1 MRLCD
6 SCGAQVSETAKFCE
20 QCGMKLK
27 EPEPVGSEAEELDL
41 TALDEKAKSDS
52 SAAESQQNIDS
63 STTPANQGNAKP
75 ESKEA
80 GNDSEKTPK
89 AKADNIINLNE
100 ILESEE
106 KVELDNT
113 IKREAL
119 ADEDVF
125 SKICPMC
132 GEDLQINKQLLE
144 NTPVVIKC
152 LKCGNETKVW

>member
-1 MRLCD
+1 
-6 SCGAQVSETAKFCE
+6 
-20 QCGMKLK
+20 MKLK
-27 EPEPVGSEAEELDL
+27 EPELVGSETEELDL
-41 TALDEKAKSDS
+41 TKLDEKVKSDS
-52 SAAESQQNIDS
+52 SAAESKQNIDS
-63 STTPANQGNAKP
+63 STTPGNQGNAKP

-80 GNDSEKTPK
+80 DNGSEKTPI

-132 GEDLQINKQLLE
+132 GEDMQINKQLLE
-144 NTPVVIKC
+144 NTPVVVKC

>member
-1 MRLCD
+1 MGLCH
-6 SCGAQVSETAKFCE
+6 SCGAQISETAKFCE

-27 EPEPVGSEAEELDL
+27 EPEPVGSETEELDL
-41 TALDEKAKSDS
+41 TKLDEKAKSDS
-52 SAAESQQNIDS
+52 SDAESEQNIDP
-63 STTPANQGNAKP
+63 STKPGNQGNAKP
-75 ESKEA
+75 VPKEA
-80 GNDSEKTPK
+80 DNGSEKTPIT
-89 AKADNIINLNE
+89 KADNIINLNE

-132 GEDLQINKQLLE
+132 GEDMQINKQLLE
-144 NTPVVIKC
+144 NTPVVVKC